1 MGGCIGETSGAL
13 LLVGFVYLLV
23 RRVITPWIPLVFV
36 GTVALLTFL
45 LPMGQDRLVW
55 MGYQVFSGGLL
66 LGAIFMATD
75 YVTSPLTPKGQILYA
90 AGCGV
95 LTVLI
100 RYLGSYPEGVSY
112 AILCMNCCCV
122 LLDRVGRPTP
132 FGAPGKGGAGK

>member
-1 MGGCIGETSGAL
+1 
-13 LLVGFVYLLV
+13 
-23 RRVITPWIPLVFV
+23 
-36 GTVALLTFL
+36 
-45 LPMGQDRLVW
+45 